1 MTTAQMTPK
10 ILCAAGAALLSAAS
24 FGASKPPQLRRL
36 ETAGVV
42 LEDMLRSPDKGIPHD
57 LLSKAQCAVIV
68 PGLKKGAF
76 FVGGTYGKGFMTCR
90 TNGPDWSAPA
100 AIRMEGGGIGLQFGG
115 SESDLLLLVMN
126 QRGANRLMSSQ
137 FTFGG
142 EGMVSAGPV
151 GRQITAQTDL
161 KFSNDLFSWS
171 KSRGVFAGLSVNGA
185 TLRQDRSDNEALYGQ
200 SYTTRQVIH
209 SGLTAP
215 MEGSRLFDVLRSEAR
230 QQGRK

>member
-1 MTTAQMTPK
+1 MTTDQLTSRT
-10 ILCAAGAALLSAAS
+10 LCAVVLAVPS
-24 FGASKPPQLRRL
+24 FGAPIPQLQRL
-36 ETAGVV
+36 EVAGVV
-42 LEDMLRSPDKGIPHD
+42 LEDMLQSPDKGIPQD

-90 TNGPDWSAPA
+90 VADGPDWSAPA

-115 SESDLLLLVMN
+115 SETDLLLLVMN
-126 QRGANRLMSSQ
+126 QRGAERLMSSQ

-151 GRQITAQTDL
+151 GREISAQTDV

-171 KSRGVFAGLSVNGA
+171 KSRGIFAGLSVNGA
-185 TLRQDRSDNEALYGQ
+185 TLRQDRDDNEALYGKRY
-200 SYTTRQVIH
+200 STMEVIH
-209 SGLTAP
+209 SSLPAP
-215 MEGSRLFDVLRSEAR
+215 AEGSKLFDLLRSETRR
-230 QQGRK
+230 QVRK